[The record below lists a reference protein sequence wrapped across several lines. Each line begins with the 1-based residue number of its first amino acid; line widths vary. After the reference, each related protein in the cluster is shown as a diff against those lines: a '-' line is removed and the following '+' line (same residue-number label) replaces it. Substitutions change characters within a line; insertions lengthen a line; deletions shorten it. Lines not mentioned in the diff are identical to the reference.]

1 MQRLALVLTSYEATT
16 FLIGEYAEGEHD
28 SAVFTVA
35 DGLLWL
41 YQAVDRN
48 SVVRKLQVMK
58 MRGQGQIPG
67 LHTARIT
74 DTGVSVF
81 PRLLKPAE
89 VITEHPLEH
98 RLSTGVKGLD
108 EMMGGGVPGGYSVL
122 IAGPSGS
129 GKTVLSN
136 QFIIEGAQHGETGV
150 VAIFEKRP
158 NDYLQT
164 TPRGEEFEKLVR
176 EKKLEVLYLRP
187 LDLSIDE
194 TLLELQDA
202 VKRLGAK
209 RAVID
214 SLSGLELAL
223 APTFRE
229 DFRESLYRMMGA
241 LTGLG
246 VTVMATVELE
256 DSYTDLRFSPQ
267 GIAFLTD
274 AIIMQRYVEIDA
286 QLRRALAVVKVR
298 SSEHSKELREYEISS
313 DGGIVIGRALKGYE
327 GLLTGTPTGG
337 GMSESMAT
345 QTHHRRAGR
354 RDDRPPG
361 RAREADRRARAPGP
375 FRGRRRAPPRRPET
389 GADRREPAGRTGQGR
404 HRRRGRTDGG
414 GRSGADRPP
423 SVPTRSCGP
432 RETPSDRKD
441 GPQSTEGAAGSA
453 RARTLLEHER
463 ADADAALERERAARK
478 LGRAESLAVERGT
491 TDKDLTGE
499 RAHADTV
506 LVDQREANAAD
517 GQRDD
522 SGARAGGR
530 GRRGQGARRGERA
543 RAPCGG
549 GVPGDVHRH
558 PRARPA

>member
-1 MQRLALVLTSYEATT
+1 MSDRVPIRKLPSGVPGLDEVLGGGFPEFSFNLIAGGPGSGKTTMAHQIMFANASPERKAVYFSIVGEPRIKMLRYQQQYGFFDAAKVGDGTVRYMHLGQHLDAGMAKVLEAISQEVEKSNPAIVVVDSFRAMVRSTLSARPGGEFELTDFMQRLALTLTSYEGTA
-16 FLIGEYAEGEHD
+16 FLVGEYADGEHD

-41 YQAVDRN
+41 YQAIDRN
-48 SVVRKLQVMK
+48 SVVRKLHVMK

-67 LHTARIT
+67 LHTARIS
-74 DTGVSVF
+74 DSGVSVF

-89 VITEHPLEH
+89 IIAEHPLKH

-108 EMMGGGVPGGYSVL
+108 EMLGGGIPRGYSVL
-122 IAGPSGS
+122 LAGPSGS

-136 QFIIEGAQHGETGV
+136 QFIIDGAEHGEKGV

-164 TPRGEEFEKLVR
+164 TPRGNEFEKLVR
-176 EKKLEVLYLRP
+176 EKKLEVVYLRP

-256 DSYTDLRFSPQ
+256 DSYTHLRFSPQ

-274 AIIMQRYVEIDA
+274 AIIMQRYVEIDGEI
-286 QLRRALAVVKVR
+286 RRALAVVKVR
-298 SSEHSKELREYEISS
+298 SSQHSKELREYEISS
-313 DGGIVIGRALKGYE
+313 EGGIVVGRPLKGYE
-327 GLLTGTPTGG
+327 GILTGTP
-337 GMSESMAT
+337 
-345 QTHHRRAGR
+345 
-354 RDDRPPG
+354 
-361 RAREADRRARAPGP
+361 
-375 FRGRRRAPPRRPET
+375 RGAE
-389 GADRREPAGRTGQGR
+389 GQ
-404 HRRRGRTDGG
+404 
-414 GRSGADRPP
+414 
-423 SVPTRSCGP
+423 
-432 RETPSDRKD
+432 
-441 GPQSTEGAAGSA
+441 
-453 RARTLLEHER
+453 
-463 ADADAALERERAARK
+463 
-478 LGRAESLAVERGT
+478 
-491 TDKDLTGE
+491 
-499 RAHADTV
+499 
-506 LVDQREANAAD
+506 
-517 GQRDD
+517 
-522 SGARAGGR
+522 
-530 GRRGQGARRGERA
+530 
-543 RAPCGG
+543 
-549 GVPGDVHRH
+549 
-558 PRARPA
+558 

>member
-1 MQRLALVLTSYEATT
+1 MNDSVPILKLPSGVPGLDEVLGGGIPEFSFNLIAGSPGGGKTTMAHQIMFANASPERKAVYFSIIGEPPIKMLRYQQQYSFFDAAKLGDGSIRFIHLGQQALDGGMATVLEIIVQEIEKSHPGIVVVDSFRAMVRTALAAGPGGERELTDFMQRLALALTSYETT
-16 FLIGEYAEGEHD
+16 SFLIGEYAEGEHD

-48 SVVRKLQVMK
+48 SVVRKLHVMK

-74 DTGVSVF
+74 DAGYSVF

-89 VITEHPLEH
+89 IITEHPLKH
-98 RLSTGVKGLD
+98 RLSTGVRGLD
-108 EMMGGGVPGGYSVL
+108 EMMGGGIPRGYSVL

-136 QFIIEGAQHGETGV
+136 QFIIEGVSHGENGI

-176 EKKLEVLYLRP
+176 EKKLEVIYLRP

-194 TLLELQDA
+194 TLLEIQNA

-229 DFRESLYRMMGA
+229 DFRESLYRMIGA

-246 VTVMATVELE
+246 VTVMATVEQA

-274 AIIMQRYVEIDA
+274 AIIIQRYVEIDG
-286 QLRRALAVVKVR
+286 QLKRALAVVKVR
-298 SSEHSKELREYEISS
+298 SSQHSKDLMEYEISL
-313 DGGIVIGRALKGYE
+313 DGGVVVGRVLEGYA
-327 GLLTGTPTGG
+327 GILTGTPVKRKAW
-337 GMSESMAT
+337 S
-345 QTHHRRAGR
+345 GR
-354 RDDRPPG
+354 M
-361 RAREADRRARAPGP
+361 ADR
-375 FRGRRRAPPRRPET
+375 T
-389 GADRREPAGRTGQGR
+389 GAE
-404 HRRRGRTDGG
+404 
-414 GRSGADRPP
+414 
-423 SVPTRSCGP
+423 GP
-432 RETPSDRKD
+432 
-441 GPQSTEGAAGSA
+441 
-453 RARTLLEHER
+453 
-463 ADADAALERERAARK
+463 
-478 LGRAESLAVERGT
+478 
-491 TDKDLTGE
+491 
-499 RAHADTV
+499 
-506 LVDQREANAAD
+506 
-517 GQRDD
+517 
-522 SGARAGGR
+522 
-530 GRRGQGARRGERA
+530 
-543 RAPCGG
+543 
-549 GVPGDVHRH
+549 
-558 PRARPA
+558 

>member
-1 MQRLALVLTSYEATT
+1 MNDSVVIRNLPSGVPGLDEVLGGGVPEFSLNLIAGGPGSGKTTLGHQIMFANASPERKAVYFSIIGEPPIKMLRYQQQYAFFDAAKVGDGTIRFIHLGQQALDGGMAQVLAAIVEEVEKSNPGIVVVDSLRAMVRGALATGPGGEVELTNFMQRLALALTSYEATT
-16 FLIGEYAEGEHD
+16 FLIGEYADGEHD

-48 SVVRKLQVMK
+48 SVVRKLHVMK

-74 DTGVSVF
+74 NAGYSVF

-89 VITEHPLEH
+89 VITEHPLKH
-98 RLSTGVKGLD
+98 RLSTGVQGLD
-108 EMMGGGVPGGYSVL
+108 ELMGGGIPSGYSVL

-136 QFIIEGAQHGETGV
+136 QFIVEGVARGEKGI

-176 EKKLEVLYLRP
+176 QKKLEVIYLRP

-194 TLLELQDA
+194 TLLELQNA

-246 VTVMATVELE
+246 VTVMATVELA
-256 DSYTDLRFSPQ
+256 DAYTDLRFSPQ

-274 AIIMQRYVEIDA
+274 AIIIQRYIEIEG
-286 QLRRALAVVKVR
+286 QLKRALMVVKVR
-298 SSEHSKELREYEISS
+298 SSQHSKELREYEISS
-313 DGGIVIGRALKGYE
+313 DGGIVVGGMLKGYE
-327 GLLTGTPTGG
+327 GLLTGTP
-337 GMSESMAT
+337 
-345 QTHHRRAGR
+345 
-354 RDDRPPG
+354 
-361 RAREADRRARAPGP
+361 
-375 FRGRRRAPPRRPET
+375 RGRET
-389 GADRREPAGRTGQGR
+389 G
-404 HRRRGRTDGG
+404 
-414 GRSGADRPP
+414 
-423 SVPTRSCGP
+423 
-432 RETPSDRKD
+432 K
-441 GPQSTEGAAGSA
+441 
-453 RARTLLEHER
+453 
-463 ADADAALERERAARK
+463 
-478 LGRAESLAVERGT
+478 
-491 TDKDLTGE
+491 
-499 RAHADTV
+499 
-506 LVDQREANAAD
+506 
-517 GQRDD
+517 
-522 SGARAGGR
+522 
-530 GRRGQGARRGERA
+530 
-543 RAPCGG
+543 
-549 GVPGDVHRH
+549 
-558 PRARPA
+558 